1 MEDLKQQIRL
11 LVSKQ
16 LGVNGSA
23 LKKHRKPVKK
33 TMKRGRAMLGE
44 AMLGEAMVGEAMPKR
59 RMTKKKMSK
68 DGMGFGH
75 EATRLL
81 SEGVKK
87 VLEFATRKKKGK
99 AFVLGE
105 GKKKKAPKNN
115 ALSEFNKLV
124 KKYRAKGYDFR
135 SAQQLAKREYHNM

>member
-11 LVSKQ
+11 LVAKQ
-16 LGVNGSA
+16 LGVNGMA

-33 TMKRGRAMLGE
+33 TMKRGKAMLGE
-44 AMLGEAMVGEAMPKR
+44 AMLGEAMPKR
-59 RMTKKKMSK
+59 RMTKKKMTK

-105 GKKKKAPKNN
+105 GKKKKAAKNN

-124 KKYRAKGYDFR
+124 KKYRAKGYEFR
-135 SAQQLAKREYHNM
+135 DAQQMAKREYNNM

>member
-11 LVSKQ
+11 LVAKQ

-33 TMKRGRAMLGE
+33 TMKRGKAMVGE
-44 AMLGEAMVGEAMPKR
+44 AMIGEAMPKR
-59 RMTKKKMSK
+59 RMTKNKMME

-99 AFVLGE
+99 AMLGE
-105 GKKKKAPKNN
+105 GKKKKASKNN

-124 KKYRAKGYDFR
+124 RKYRNEGYEYR
-135 SAQQLAKREYHNM
+135 EAQQMAKREYHNM